1 MAPPQRPMVPRQ
13 DTGMMTPR
21 PAGMQNVSVDRV
33 LRHSSEIPSGQ
44 PRIHPTQGSSPQP
57 QPGAMA
63 SVRAAARAA
72 ARRAGVPAN
81 AIITP
86 PVAGAVP
93 GSRIAVPQNVPQRT
107 TKVSEKLVLIPD
119 APDDDS
125 PEDDDIEEAMA
136 REEERARRQA
146 FIQQEEDRPLRDEE
160 LDVLRKRGGIRG
172 KSYAERLPKRQ
183 RAEKLSRLTAYCTA
197 QGFKMKSTA
206 EFLRTKHEAKTK
218 LYDDCLYVVY
228 HLPLMNGTE
237 GYRVRSRPILKT
249 PGTGKTVL
257 DLEIE
262 RSERRD
268 EHYGWANDEFS
279 GSPGGISSSPTDLH
293 PITSNGSDERG
304 RDMGRDG
311 DDDRASLSPINRL
324 APDAKNFAEMFVFS
338 YGVVVFWNFS
348 EHQEKDILGDL
359 TFAESEKGIS
369 LATRPFE
376 PGDFETEEFH
386 FEYSADIKHPRIF
399 NDMITLLPRSDHMV
413 KLTISHAVA
422 QSTKLC
428 SFEERMSETMKH
440 AEHVP
445 KRLAMT
451 GELSMGRT
459 EIVKLLGRLF
469 KSRVDINL
477 CKYSLYLQSSFRE
490 KHMHIGEENRG
501 GILRQPSCSAFPPG
515 CISPGN
521 RYPQN
526 AFLECFANVL
536 KASNILPVPNFFW
549 ESEPTLHPLYM
560 AIRDYLEIDPRIT
573 VLNERCRVFLDLAEI
588 LSDTVA
594 DAKMSA
600 ITWIIIVLI
609 VISICVTVSEVG
621 LRFGILQKSNGKSGG
636 GNDTEGS
643 SISSGNRDVERTVA
657 DVYRPGSIEWKL
669 AKANITVDEFKGWI
683 TNNEQERGAMC
694 GGEIVGQTFA
704 GV

>member
-1 MAPPQRPMVPRQ
+1 MVPRQ
-13 DTGMMTPR
+13 DTGMMPPR
-21 PAGMQNVSVDRV
+21 SALGMQNISVDRV
-33 LRHSSEIPSGQ
+33 LRHSTEIPSGQ
-44 PRIHPTQGSSPQP
+44 PRVQPLQSSSPQP

-86 PVAGAVP
+86 PIAGAVP

-125 PEDDDIEEAMA
+125 PEDDDVEEAMA
-136 REEERARRQA
+136 REEERVRRQA
-146 FIQQEEDRPLRDEE
+146 VIQQEEDRPLRDEE

-311 DDDRASLSPINRL
+311 DEDRASLSPINRL

-477 CKYSLYLQSSFRE
+477 S
-490 KHMHIGEENRG
+490 
-501 GILRQPSCSAFPPG
+501 
-515 CISPGN
+515 
-521 RYPQN
+521 
-526 AFLECFANVL
+526 
-536 KASNILPVPNFFW
+536 SNILPVPNFFW

-621 LRFGILQKSNGKSGG
+621 LRFGILQKSNGKSGSG
-636 GNDTEGS
+636 DGTEGS
-643 SISSGNRDVERTVA
+643 GIGSSRDVERTMAQVHQ
-657 DVYRPGSIEWKL
+657 PGSIELKL
-669 AKANITVDEFKGWI
+669 ARANITMDEFKRWI
-683 TNNEQERGAMC
+683 ALNEQEGGKIC

>member
-1 MAPPQRPMVPRQ
+1 MAPQRPMVQRQ
-13 DTGMMTPR
+13 DTGAGGSAGQR
-21 PAGMQNVSVDRV
+21 PPMGMQYVSVDNV
-33 LRHSSEIPSGQ
+33 LRHSTEIPSGQ
-44 PRIHPTQGSSPQP
+44 PRLNPTTLRP
-57 QPGAMA
+57 QPGTMA
-63 SVRAAARAA
+63 TVRAAARAA

-81 AIITP
+81 SI
-86 PVAGAVP
+86 GASSSTGLPP
-93 GSRIAVPQNVPQRT
+93 GSRIAVPQNVPSRT
-107 TKVSEKLVLIPD
+107 TKVSEKLVLIPIPD

-125 PEDDDIEEAMA
+125 PEDDDIDGTST
-136 REEERARRQA
+136 REDERARRIA
-146 FIQQEEDRPLRDEE
+146 YLQQEEDGPLRDEE
-160 LDVLRKRGGIRG
+160 LDVLKKRGGIRG

-183 RAEKLSRLTAYCTA
+183 RAEKVSRLTAYCTA
-197 QGFKMKSTA
+197 QGFKMKATA
-206 EFLRTKHEAKTK
+206 EFLRTKHDAKTK

-228 HLPLMNGTE
+228 HLPLMTGTE

-268 EHYGWANDEFS
+268 EHYGWGADEFS
-279 GSPGGISSSPTDLH
+279 GSPSDSPASMTNLH
-293 PITSNGSDERG
+293 PIESNGSDEQG
-304 RDMGRDG
+304 GDFVRDG
-311 DDDRASLSPINRL
+311 GGDHPEVSLSPINRL

-338 YGVVVFWNFS
+338 YGVVVFWNFT

-376 PGDFETEEFH
+376 PGDYETEEFH

-428 SFEERMSETMKH
+428 NFEERMSDTMKY
-440 AEHVP
+440 AEPVP

-451 GELSMGRT
+451 GELSLGRT

-477 CKYSLYLQSSFRE
+477 S
-490 KHMHIGEENRG
+490 
-501 GILRQPSCSAFPPG
+501 
-515 CISPGN
+515 
-521 RYPQN
+521 
-526 AFLECFANVL
+526 
-536 KASNILPVPNFFW
+536 SNILPVPNFFW

-560 AIRDYLEIDPRIT
+560 AIRDYLEIDPRIV

-600 ITWIIIVLI
+600 ITWIVIVLI

-621 LRFGILQKSNGKSGG
+621 LRFAILQKSSGKGNENNETMHSGIAG
-636 GNDTEGS
+636 GRS
-643 SISSGNRDVERTVA
+643 AVE
-657 DVYRPGSIEWKL
+657 VYRPGSVEWKL
-669 AKANITVDEFKGWI
+669 ARANITLDEFRDWMAV
-683 TNNEQERGAMC
+683 NEQEKGAAC
-694 GGEIVGQTFA
+694 GSEIVGQTFA